1 MNADYANEIKETLNS
16 YQVLTFYG
24 MKINKAGFC
33 RCPFHSGGNERT
45 GSLRVYSGRKGWHC
59 FGCGESGSNIDFVMK
74 YFNLP
79 FKEACKKINDDFHL
93 GLKIDVELSE
103 EERKRLS
110 RQAYEMRK
118 KQKER
123 ENRRKVLY
131 TAYYASLDKYT
142 ALDSLLSKS
151 RPEGQEMRITAETA
165 YAMKHIAEA
174 KYNLDEAEEALRKFE
189 AQEKAV

>member
-1 MNADYANEIKETLNS
+1 MTADYANEIKETLNS

-24 MKINKAGFC
+24 MKINTAGFC

-74 YFNLP
+74 YFNIP

-118 KQKER
+118 KQRER

-131 TAYYASLDKYT
+131 TAYYAALDKYT

-151 RPEGQEMRITAETA
+151 RADGEETLITAEVA

-174 KYNLDEAEEALRKFE
+174 KYNLDEAEDALRLFE
-189 AQEKAV
+189 AQERAM